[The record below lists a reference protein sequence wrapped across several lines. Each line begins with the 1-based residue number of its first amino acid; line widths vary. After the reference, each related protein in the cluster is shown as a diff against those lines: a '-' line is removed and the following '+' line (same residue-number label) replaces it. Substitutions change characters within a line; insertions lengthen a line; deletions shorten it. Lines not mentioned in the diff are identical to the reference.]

1 MDSCDRIERSKI
13 CDVMIKKHKWMWLSM
28 NIR

>member
-13 CDVMIKKHKWMWLSM
+13 CDVMIKKNNWMWM
-28 NIR
+28 TMKIR

>member
-28 NIR
+28 EIR

>member
-13 CDVMIKKHKWMWLSM
+13 CDVMIKKHKWMRLSM
-28 NIR
+28 KIR

>member
-13 CDVMIKKHKWMWLSM
+13 GEVMIRKHKWMLLSM
-28 NIR
+28 KIR